1 MTHAARIVTAEEL
14 FEQPDCKYRELVR
27 GAPRVSEP
35 PGGLH
40 GWVAVRLAARL
51 ADHVERL
58 SLGSVLVEAGYIL
71 QRGPDTVRGPDVS
84 FLSTAR
90 LPPERLPEQF
100 IPGAPDLA
108 IEILSPSE
116 RWSEVEE
123 KIADYFGAGARLVW
137 VVDPGQRRVIVR
149 YPDRPPRIVPTAGT
163 LDGEEV
169 VPGFAL
175 PLAELFTPR
184 T

>member
-1 MTHAARIVTAEEL
+1 MGDPARVVTAEEL
-14 FEQPDCKYRELVR
+14 FQQPDSRYRELVR
-27 GAPRVSEP
+27 GVARVSEP

-40 GWVAVRLAARL
+40 GWIAVRLAARL
-51 ADHVERL
+51 AEHVERL
-58 SLGSVLVEAGYIL
+58 GLGSVLVEAGYVL

-84 FLSTAR
+84 FLSDAR

-108 IEILSPSE
+108 IEILSPSD

-123 KIADYFGAGARLVW
+123 TIADYLGAGARLVW
-137 VVDPGQRRVIVR
+137 VVDLGQRHVIVR
-149 YPDRPPRIVPTAGT
+149 YPDRPPRMIPMGGT
-163 LDGEEV
+163 LEGEEV